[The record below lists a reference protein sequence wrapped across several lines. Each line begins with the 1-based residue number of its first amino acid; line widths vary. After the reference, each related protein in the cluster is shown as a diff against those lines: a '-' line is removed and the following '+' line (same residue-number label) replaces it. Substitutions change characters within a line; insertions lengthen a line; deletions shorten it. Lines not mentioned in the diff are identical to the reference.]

1 MIIERQTIR
10 QAIEDFY
17 RREGSDHDHGFV
29 IAMVTYSL
37 VAGSENCEDD
47 FADIQPQVRE
57 VLADIALAA
66 FRGPS

>member
-17 RREGSDHDHGFV
+17 RREGSDHDYGFV
-29 IAMVTYSL
+29 ITVVAHSF
-37 VAGSENCEDD
+37 VAGSENYEDD

-66 FRGPS
+66 FRGPK